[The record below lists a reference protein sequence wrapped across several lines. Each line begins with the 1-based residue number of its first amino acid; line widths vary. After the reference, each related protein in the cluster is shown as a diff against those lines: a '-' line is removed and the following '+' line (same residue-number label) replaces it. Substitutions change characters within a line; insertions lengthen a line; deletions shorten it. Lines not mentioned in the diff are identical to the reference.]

1 MDRNPKTG
9 WAIGPR
15 FGQRHFLI
23 AELKEP
29 VRFDSGAKL
38 GFRFDSYHGNNHAVG
53 RLRLSVTSEP
63 DPSKLWPLP
72 PQVADLLAVP
82 ATQRTPEQ
90 LRQIASHYRVVS
102 PTIRDLERGP
112 DCLSQNS

>member
-1 MDRNPKTG
+1 
-9 WAIGPR
+9 
-15 FGQRHFLI
+15 
-23 AELKEP
+23 

-38 GFRFDSYHGNNHAVG
+38 GFRFDSYHGNNHTVG
-53 RLRLSVTSEP
+53 RLRLSVTGEP

-90 LRQIASHYRVVS
+90 QRQLAAHYRAVS
-102 PTIRDLERGP
+102 PAIRNLERDIFRLNERETELPMPGTARW
-112 DCLSQNS
+112 S